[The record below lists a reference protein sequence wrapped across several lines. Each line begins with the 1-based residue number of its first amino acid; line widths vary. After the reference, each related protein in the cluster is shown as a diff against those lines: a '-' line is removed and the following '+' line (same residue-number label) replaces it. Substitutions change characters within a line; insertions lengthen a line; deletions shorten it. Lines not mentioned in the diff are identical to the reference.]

1 MSKRLVAFGASN
13 SKKSINRTLASYA
26 ASSIDGV
33 EVNLLDLNDYE
44 MPIFSIDKEKESGIP
59 QLAHDFKEQLKS
71 ADGIV
76 ISLAEHNGS
85 FSSAFKNIFDWAS
98 RIEKSMW
105 SDKPMFLLATSP
117 GGRGGKSV
125 LENAVRDFPH
135 RGGNV
140 VASFSLPSFGQ
151 NYSEKEGI
159 ADEELKKEF
168 EKQLQ
173 IFSEAL

>member
-1 MSKRLVAFGASN
+1 MNKKIVAFGASN

-26 ASSIDGV
+26 ASKIEGA

-59 QLAHDFKEQLKS
+59 QLSYDFKEQLRN

-76 ISLAEHNGS
+76 VSLAEHNGS
-85 FSSAFKNIFDWAS
+85 FSSAFKNIFDWVS
-98 RIEKSMW
+98 RIEKSIW
-105 SDKPMFLLATSP
+105 LGKPMFLLATSP

-125 LENAVRDFPH
+125 LENAAQDFPH

-140 VASFSLPSFGQ
+140 VASFYLPSFGQ
-151 NYSEKEGI
+151 NFSELEGI
-159 ADEELKKEF
+159 VSEELKKKF
-168 EKQLQ
+168 EKQLRM
-173 IFSEAL
+173 FSETF